1 MALESGTTTLRRF
14 YTSKSLPHRSNPIW
28 LEKLK
33 EFCVCDVELEQDMEN
48 EGWAVLG
55 NELSTDFSEKNTI
68 VGPYIIFSYRC
79 DTHRVAMN
87 IVDLHLKSQISLDV
101 DNSEIVNRQKENDMK
116 DDIIRD
122 LLSNTLPS
130 IEIAG
135 VLVDTHNG
143 IVYYTSGSERLIDKL
158 CLLFLY
164 TFDISLIE
172 ATYETSAAR
181 LLDDEE
187 LACSL
192 LTQPGTL
199 LVEDLQLHPDYM
211 DNPDAR
217 MGSSFLTWFFYFL
230 QSSESLWVS
239 ENIEEIFIQVESELS
254 LAGETFG
261 SREVTIK
268 KGDINNCKELV
279 AAFSA
284 GKRISKLR
292 FLFYRG
298 SEEDNESWSFSM
310 DKKSYAMLSLKVP
323 KPEAVDTFG
332 LKIERFDSICEI
344 HDIIDDIYLDYL
356 NLKTSKG
363 WADIENDMRI
373 WLRDLDQINN
383 PNRSSVED
391 DESTKISPATSTKT
405 EISPHNTNVDE
416 SCQKPIV
423 ADQISPKSTPSSEK
437 ANFTYNYKTEE
448 LSGTQILTAA
458 KENSNDDIST
468 EDDLITDVKFSSE
481 TEPSSENNSSI
492 EKSSNNKQKNQDD
505 PIDKNSQ
512 SLLDNDRG
520 VYHKSQAYTIS
531 QEELDEAREAEE
543 E

>member
-14 YTSKSLPHRSNPIW
+14 YTSKSLPHRSNSIW
-28 LEKLK
+28 LDKLK
-33 EFCVCDVELEQDMEN
+33 EFCIMDAELEQDMEN

-55 NELSTDFSEKNTI
+55 NELSTEFTEKNTI

-87 IVDLHLKSQISLDV
+87 VVELHLKSQISLDAE
-101 DNSEIVNRQKENDMK
+101 NSEVINRQKENDMK

-122 LLSNTLPS
+122 LLSQTLPS

-143 IVYYTSGSERLIDKL
+143 VIYYTSGSDRLIDKL

-181 LLDDEE
+181 LLDDED
-187 LACSL
+187 LAASL
-192 LTQPGTL
+192 MTQPGTL

-211 DNPDAR
+211 ENPDSR

-239 ENIEEIFIQVESELS
+239 ENIDEIFIQVESELS

-298 SEEDNESWSFSM
+298 SEEDGESWTFSI

-344 HDIIDDIYLDYL
+344 HEIIDDIFLDYL

-363 WADIENDMRI
+363 WSDIENDMRI
-373 WLRDLDQINN
+373 WLRELDQINN
-383 PNRSSVED
+383 PNRVQIKEPILEKKPED
-391 DESTKISPATSTKT
+391 
-405 EISPHNTNVDE
+405 
-416 SCQKPIV
+416 
-423 ADQISPKSTPSSEK
+423 
-437 ANFTYNYKTEE
+437 
-448 LSGTQILTAA
+448 L
-458 KENSNDDIST
+458 KENSNVDTKETLADVPTDKDLDSEIISGDLKSDSSISNEDTLPDIST
-468 EDDLITDVKFSSE
+468 QDKKTISNKKNNCLPNSKKQTKTTKTIKKQPILEKDTQEQQEDSANENRISIPESE
-481 TEPSSENNSSI
+481 I
-492 EKSSNNKQKNQDD
+492 EVDH
-505 PIDKNSQ
+505 NSQ
-512 SLLDNDRG
+512 P
-520 VYHKSQAYTIS
+520 YTIS
-531 QEELDEAREAEE
+531 QEELDEAREADEE
-543 E
+543 